1 MPTILGLTLCAAAV
15 WSCVSFVRGRS
26 HAGSIL
32 FRTPTPLGGIAADVA
47 TATLALLGAV
57 WLFLADISS
66 PSRPAIYGLVI
77 ISLALAVRTVVQP
90 HGRIQVHE
98 HGVYVRKNLSTTCT
112 FIPWNR
118 LGSYRFCPD
127 NSLVLQY
134 RAWRT
139 SDGFPSDV
147 TVPYPY
153 HQRDE
158 LDALFAPHRPQ
169 RYPQTPVSA

>member
-1 MPTILGLTLCAAAV
+1 MPTILGLTLCVVAI
-15 WSCVSFVRGRS
+15 WSCVSFVRGRLR
-26 HAGSIL
+26 AGSIL
-32 FRTPTPLGGIAADVA
+32 FRTPTPWGGIAADIA
-47 TATLALLGAV
+47 TATLALLVAA
-57 WLFLADISS
+57 WWFLADISS
-66 PSRPAIYGLVI
+66 PSRPALYGLVI
-77 ISLALAVRTVVQP
+77 IFLALAVRAAMQP

-98 HGVYVRKNLSTTCT
+98 HGVYVRKNLSTTYT
-112 FIPWNR
+112 FIPWHR

-134 RAWRT
+134 RSWRT

-158 LDALFAPHRPQ
+158 LDALFAPHRP
-169 RYPQTPVSA
+169 